1 MPETETKTKNKEEN
15 PLIEIEGVN
24 VTYNK
29 GKSNEVRS
37 LENVSLKIFPQ
48 EFVVILGP
56 SGCGKS
62 TLLYSMSGLQKTTS
76 GEIRIEKECISSY
89 DKKQI
94 ARFHQKKIGMV
105 FQSFYLI
112 SSLNVLDNVYLP
124 KIFDKE
130 KFDFEKMR
138 ERAKSLLERFNIS
151 EQLHKFPTEL
161 SGGQKQRVSIA
172 RALMN
177 NPEII
182 FADEPVGNLDSK
194 AAHNV
199 LSILKELN
207 EVDKKTIILVTHD
220 PTHSDYADKIVHMK
234 DGKIIKIEVGL
245 KKKLPIESFIFK
257 DGVLKRKLEEQGMIK
272 EEIIPDDLRLLMR
285 AFSDLSFSQIGAMM
299 VPFKT
304 QQLFSH
310 IFFSMTN
317 DQIDVAKKNL
327 QDFLYSM
334 SDFEKLEKY
343 LDLSSEKGGAGWDKR
358 YVRTFVDN
366 LRRILDQAKKI
377 NFSDLGNSAYETAIY
392 INNFFELRLDGDRLK
407 LLSGIIL
414 DRFKNRIGID
424 EIQKLLDI
432 KKEKGGLGFDKRTAK
447 KISKEIEILL
457 LMRYS
462 A

>member
-1 MPETETKTKNKEEN
+1 MAEVETKIENKEKR
-15 PLIEIEGVN
+15 PLIEIEEVN

-37 LENVSLKIFPQ
+37 LENVNLKIFPQ
-48 EFVVILGP
+48 EFVVVLGP

-62 TLLYSMSGLQKTTS
+62 TLLYSISGLQKTTS
-76 GEIRIEKECISSY
+76 GEIKIEEERISSY
-89 DKKQI
+89 NKKQI

-112 SSLNVLDNVYLP
+112 SSLNILDNVYLP

-130 KFDFEKMR
+130 NFDLEKMR
-138 ERAKSLLERFNIS
+138 GRAKSLLERFNIS
-151 EQLHKFPTEL
+151 EQIHKFPSEL

-182 FADEPVGNLDSK
+182 LADEPVGNLDSK
-194 AAHNV
+194 SAYNV
-199 LSILKELN
+199 MTILKELN
-207 EVDKKTIILVTHD
+207 EVDKKTVILVTHD
-220 PTHSDYADKIVHMK
+220 PSHSSYADKIVHMK
-234 DGKIIKIEVGL
+234 DGKIIKIEINL
-245 KKKLPIESFIFK
+245 RKERPIDKYILR
-257 DGVLKRKLEEQGMIK
+257 DDTLKRNLGMVK
-272 EEIIPDDLRLLMR
+272 DEIIPDDLKLLMR
-285 AFSDLSFSQIGAMM
+285 SFSDLSFSQIGAMM

-327 QDFLYSM
+327 QDFLYS
-334 SDFEKLEKY
+334 SLDLEKLKKN
-343 LDLSSEKGGAGWDKR
+343 LDLGREEGGAGWDKR
-358 YVRTFVDN
+358 YVETFVEN
-366 LRRILDQAKKI
+366 LQRILDQSKKI
-377 NFSDLGNSAYETAIY
+377 NFSDLKNSAYDMAVY
-392 INNFFELRLDGDRLK
+392 LNNLFRLGLDEEGLS
-407 LLSGIIL
+407 LLSGIIM
-414 DRFKNRIGID
+414 DRLKNRVGIN
-424 EIQKLLDI
+424 EVQKMIDA
-432 KKEKGGLGFDKRTAK
+432 KKEKGGLGLDKRTAK

-457 LMRYS
+457 LIRYS